1 MGVIILRCW
10 YVIHTLSGVSVSSKD
25 FANILRHL
33 ETDVFFIVKIMIYNC
48 KILLYLKKYSK
59 IL

>member
-33 ETDVFFIVKIMIYNC
+33 ETDVFFIVKIMIYN
-48 KILLYLKKYSK
+48 YN
-59 IL
+59 